1 LYSTQ
6 RLVSIGTVLALAVA
20 CGSAAPAA
28 AQETTA
34 PDPAAA
40 TKVVDELHAAMLD
53 VMKNA
58 DALGYE
64 GRLAKLEPAI
74 ASRYDFP
81 FIAEKS
87 VGREWKNLD
96 EASRTKLVDAMERL
110 AGATYAARMDGF
122 SGEKFET
129 LGSQPAAQSTIV
141 VRSQIVEPDGKTT
154 SLDYRLRNDATG
166 KPLIVDVFFDGTVSE
181 LAMRRSE
188 YSALLKKGG
197 VAELLAALDKKIA
210 EQKPKLEGA
219 SGASLPARSARYG
232 GTPGRASVSEH
243 AACARLAHEALA
255 IL

>member
-20 CGSAAPAA
+20 CGFAAPAF
-28 AQETTA
+28 AQEAAKAESTA
-34 PDPAAA
+34 PDAAAA

-74 ASRYDFP
+74 ASRYDFA

-96 EASRTKLVDAMERL
+96 EAARTKLVDAMERL

-141 VRSQIVEPDGKTT
+141 VRSEIVEPDGKKT
-154 SLDYRLRNDATG
+154 SLDYRLRNDASG

-197 VAELLAALDKKIA
+197 ITELLSALEKKIA
-210 EQKPKLEGA
+210 EQKPA
-219 SGASLPARSARYG
+219 ATSG
-232 GTPGRASVSEH
+232 
-243 AACARLAHEALA
+243 
-255 IL
+255 